1 MSRLLIAVI
10 IAAAVSLVAVLVN
23 RNSASQL
30 VSVRRN
36 LLPTRVPAVEVGLEA
51 GPAIII
57 FTESNCHS
65 CQVVVRLIR
74 GPAGAGIPVADVEF
88 GMEPALHRRFE
99 IDTVPTTVVVDHEG
113 SVISGWTGRVDVGE
127 LATALAEIVQSDPD

>member
-51 GPAIII
+51 GPAIIL
-57 FTESNCHS
+57 S
-65 CQVVVRLIR
+65 LIH
-74 GPAGAGIPVADVEF
+74 I
-88 GMEPALHRRFE
+88 
-99 IDTVPTTVVVDHEG
+99 
-113 SVISGWTGRVDVGE
+113 
-127 LATALAEIVQSDPD
+127 